1 MAAATADEPT
11 LAAMMN
17 ALFLVAPPESL
28 FRPAV
33 AWQALRRGRDRSDQP
48 VGRFEAD
55 AVPALP
61 TASVAAMR

>member
-1 MAAATADEPT
+1 
-11 LAAMMN
+11 MN